1 MSKTQINEFYSFKK
15 FAPTP
20 ENPELISTGR
30 KLLSANWRR

>member
-20 ENPELISTGR
+20 ENPS
-30 KLLSANWRR
+30 LLSDLQDHSLYDKR